1 MSLRDSGNWVD
12 GRWRRQRHHRK
23 LLAND
28 VKIIP
33 RSMYYTTT
41 TSNHMIQ
48 VYLTFFRSAILSQTL
63 SYLSEAT
70 SSQLCRNICECLHM
84 RRCSSWYTSVAARST
99 TLHASVRSTELSRSL
114 NGLCD
119 KRFRRSNDH
128 TRALVSSRLVSPSA
142 TTLHYI
148 DSRCPAMPPC
158 LDCHRFTNDTAHAS
172 IKL

>member
-1 MSLRDSGNWVD
+1 
-12 GRWRRQRHHRK
+12 
-23 LLAND
+23 
-28 VKIIP
+28 
-33 RSMYYTTT
+33 
-41 TSNHMIQ
+41 MIQ
-48 VYLTFFRSAILSQTL
+48 VYLTFFRSVILSQTL

-99 TLHASVRSTELSRSL
+99 ILHASLRSTELSRSL

-148 DSRCPAMPPC
+148 DSHCPAMPPC
-158 LDCHRFTNDTAHAS
+158 LDCHHFTNDTEHAS
-172 IKL
+172 IKLSRKIQCVREKETKMLLVISPIKLGRFRWNLVHGLLN